1 LWLFLYKTINNMSSH
16 RPAISQIL
24 LLSSYC
30 LFLNFLFVHTSAYPY
45 LSLHTKQDR
54 KCMKVDFPGD
64 ATLHFEYEVFARDS
78 EYSTVELHR
87 EMRKRVAERKK
98 HGKKKSHKDKNDK
111 DDKHFLQMPIILE
124 VEPIENVAPRGS
136 YQANSKLRPNE
147 EKHTL
152 AHPTGVIEYE
162 NKYSGKV
169 HICLIQHMSHNKE
182 GALVSLRIKEIIK
195 DHHEGLDRIMNKFKK
210 TEKVDTN
217 GVETEE
223 VMKQIKEQ
231 GAAATTHLSRVEV
244 LLHKMTKQ
252 TKLLLSVADEYQ
264 KDEASFHQK
273 TLEMES
279 ASRWWP
285 ILHVLVLLVTGF
297 TQANHVV
304 NFFKSRHII

>member
-1 LWLFLYKTINNMSSH
+1 MSSH

-30 LFLNFLFVHTSAYPY
+30 LFLNFLFVHTNAYPY
-45 LSLHTKQDR
+45 LNLHTKQDR
-54 KCMKVDFPGD
+54 KCMKVDFPRD
-64 ATLHFEYEVFARDS
+64 ATLHFEYEVFARGSD
-78 EYSTVELHR
+78 YSTVELHR

-98 HGKKKSHKDKNDK
+98 HGKPKSHKDKNDI
-111 DDKHFLQMPIILE
+111 DDKHYLQMPIILE
-124 VEPIENVAPRGS
+124 VEPVDNVVPRGRH
-136 YQANSKLRPNE
+136 QDNVKMRPNE

-152 AHPTGVIEYE
+152 THPTGVIEYE

-169 HICLIQHMSHNKE
+169 RICLIQHMSHNKE
-182 GALVSLRIKEIIK
+182 GALVSLRITEVIK
-195 DHHEGLDRIMNKFKK
+195 DIRELLGGETRKERK

-223 VMKQIKEQ
+223 VMKKIKELD
-231 GAAATTHLSRVEV
+231 AAATTHLSRVEV